1 MSVEDTDALLTISQV
16 AKQISMSE
24 NTVRNFIRQNKIP
37 FLLLGGLYRFK
48 QSDITDWIESGRGIR
63 PSNSKQN
70 NEEGVTNG

>member
-24 NTVRNFIRQNKIP
+24 NTVRNFRRQNKIP

-70 NEEGVTNG
+70 NEEGVTND